1 MTMSA
6 VGIETV
12 VDRELP
18 SVVESVPYARDLVA
32 WSVPP
37 ALRHD
42 VALVVSELVA
52 NAVKH
57 GSGPI
62 GLRVDVNEADDTT
75 TVRIA
80 VRDEGNG
87 RPAPDDG
94 YGLHIVGHL
103 AIAMGVDADA
113 HGKTVWAELRARATA
128 PRG

>member
-1 MTMSA
+1 MKNRPRLRGTVMTMSA

-62 GLRVDVNEADDTT
+62 GLVSCRHLRTSMLPVSMSAFRDKTDIRNSIAN
-75 TVRIA
+75 VR
-80 VRDEGNG
+80 
-87 RPAPDDG
+87 
-94 YGLHIVGHL
+94 
-103 AIAMGVDADA
+103 
-113 HGKTVWAELRARATA
+113 
-128 PRG
+128 